1 LRRKSRHA
9 LDGGRDAELE
19 SGSDAHY
26 TDAAYYAATYADR
39 GGDVDFYLGLAA
51 ELGEGDVLEYGCG
64 DGRILLPLAR
74 LGLDCFGV
82 DRSAPMLRA
91 LRQKLKL
98 HPELAPRVAF
108 KRGDMR
114 RVRLERRFPLV
125 LCTFNTFLHLYT
137 RQDVEQ
143 YLARVHAHLARGG
156 RFVLD
161 VSVPNPEELERDPSK
176 LSRVPPFR
184 HPSTGEVVRYGE
196 RFDYD
201 PMRQVLLVGME
212 FEPKGAPERAWMTP
226 LAHRQFFPRELEA
239 LLHYNGFEVADVY
252 GDFEMRPPD
261 ADTVD
266 IALVCRKR
274 RGFKRQT

>member
-1 LRRKSRHA
+1 MKKRHA

-26 TDAAYYAATYADR
+26 KDAAYYAATYADR
-39 GGDVDFYLGLAA
+39 SEDIDFYVGLAA
-51 ELGEGDVLEYGCG
+51 EHGEGGVLEYGCG
-64 DGRILLPLAR
+64 AGRILLPLAR
-74 LGLDCFGV
+74 IGLTCTGV
-82 DRSAPMLRA
+82 DRSAPMLA
-91 LRQKLKL
+91 ELRKKLKAQ
-98 HPELAPRVAF
+98 PELASRVTV

-114 RVRLERRFPLV
+114 RVRLGRRFPLV

-143 YLARVHAHLARGG
+143 FLARVRAHLKRGG
-156 RFVLD
+156 LFVLD
-161 VSVPNPEELERDPSK
+161 TSVPNPEELDRDPAK
-176 LSRVPPFR
+176 LTRVTPFR

-201 PMRQVLLVGME
+201 PMRQVLLVSME

-239 LLHYNGFEVADVY
+239 LLHYNGFEVTDVY
-252 GDFEMRPPD
+252 GDFEMRAPD
-261 ADTVD
+261 ADCVD
-266 IALVCRKR
+266 IALLCRAR
-274 RGFKRQT
+274 RGFSG

>member
-1 LRRKSRHA
+1 MKKRHA

-26 TDAAYYAATYADR
+26 KDAAYYAATYANR
-39 GGDVDFYLGLAA
+39 TEDVDFYLGLAA
-51 ELGEGDVLEYGCG
+51 EHGEGGVLEYGCG

-74 LGLDCFGV
+74 IGLACTGV

-91 LRQKLKL
+91 LRQKLKA
-98 HPELAPRVAF
+98 HPELRPRITA

-114 RVRLERRFPLV
+114 RVRLDQRFPLV

-143 YLARVHAHLARGG
+143 FLTRVRAHLKRGG

-161 VSVPNPEELERDPSK
+161 VSVPNPEELGRDPATIA
-176 LSRVPPFR
+176 RVTPFR
-184 HPSTGEVVRYGE
+184 HPSTDEVVRYGE

-201 PMRQVLLVGME
+201 GMRQVLLVSME

-239 LLHYNGFEVADVY
+239 LLHYNGFEVMDVY

-261 ADTVD
+261 GGTVD
-266 IALVCRKR
+266 IALVCRAR
-274 RGFKRQT
+274 RGFSAPA

>member
-1 LRRKSRHA
+1 LKKRHA

-26 TDAAYYAATYADR
+26 KDAAYYAATYANR
-39 GGDVDFYLGLAA
+39 TEDVDFYLGLAA
-51 ELGEGDVLEYGCG
+51 EHGEGGVLEYGCG

-74 LGLDCFGV
+74 IGLACTGV

-91 LRQKLKL
+91 LRQKLKA
-98 HPELAPRVAF
+98 HPELRPRITA

-114 RVRLERRFPLV
+114 RVRLDQRFPLV

-143 YLARVHAHLARGG
+143 FLTRVRAHLKRGG

-161 VSVPNPEELERDPSK
+161 VSVPNPEELGRDPATIA
-176 LSRVPPFR
+176 RVTPFR
-184 HPSTGEVVRYGE
+184 HPSTDEVVRYGE

-201 PMRQVLLVGME
+201 GMRQVLLVSME

-239 LLHYNGFEVADVY
+239 LLHYNGFEVMDVY

-261 ADTVD
+261 GGTVD
-266 IALVCRKR
+266 IALVCRAR
-274 RGFKRQT
+274 RGFSAPA

>member
-1 LRRKSRHA
+1 MKKRHA

-26 TDAAYYAATYADR
+26 KDAAYYAATYANR
-39 GGDVDFYLGLAA
+39 TEDVDFYLGLAA
-51 ELGEGDVLEYGCG
+51 EHGEGGVLEYGCG

-74 LGLDCFGV
+74 IGLACTGV

-91 LRQKLKL
+91 LRQKLKA
-98 HPELAPRVAF
+98 HPELRPRITA

-114 RVRLERRFPLV
+114 RVRFDQRFPLV

-143 YLARVHAHLARGG
+143 FLTRVRAHLKRGG

-161 VSVPNPEELERDPSK
+161 VSVPNPEELGRDPATIT
-176 LSRVPPFR
+176 RVTPFR
-184 HPSTGEVVRYGE
+184 HPSTDEVVRYGE

-201 PMRQVLLVGME
+201 GMRQVLLVSME

-239 LLHYNGFEVADVY
+239 LLHYNGFEVMDVY

-261 ADTVD
+261 GGTVD
-266 IALVCRKR
+266 IALVCRAR
-274 RGFKRQT
+274 RGFSAPA